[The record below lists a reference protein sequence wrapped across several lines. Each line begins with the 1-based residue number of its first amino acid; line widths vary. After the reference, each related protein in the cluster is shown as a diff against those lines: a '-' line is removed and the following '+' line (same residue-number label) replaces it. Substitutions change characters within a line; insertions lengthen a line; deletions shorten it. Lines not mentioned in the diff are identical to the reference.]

1 MGATKSHILNLLE
14 MRFDFQSA
22 RNVLNNWRKFAQI
35 KDDSDD
41 LNDDKLKSLLAYLQ
55 NNAPD
60 ATRVMAAV
68 ERLIL
73 ANDVEPNAPAVENI
87 EQPAENIENVAESAE
102 SAESAEVSDSV
113 ETAEIAETTDSSD
126 TTPADDSAEQPQETG
141 KKKGKKSR
149 H

>member
-22 RNVLNNWRKFAQI
+22 RNVLNNWKKFAQI
-35 KDDSDD
+35 KDDADE

-60 ATRVMAAV
+60 ATRVLAAI

-73 ANDVEPNAPAVENI
+73 AKDVEEPAPVVENI
-87 EQPAENIENVAESAE
+87 EQPAENIEIVAESAE
-102 SAESAEVSDSV
+102 TAETIEVTETTETVEAAESADS
-113 ETAEIAETTDSSD
+113 TDA
-126 TTPADDSAEQPQETG
+126 PAADDSAEQPQETG
-141 KKKGKKSR
+141 KKKGKKNR